1 MPCSTEGKGRRGA
14 FPPPSGEVVEDRRGA
29 PFFCKFPLFPAP
41 IKIKNKNKPC
51 KPQKQTLYM
60 TFPHSAT
67 RLLVLSERK
76 AGTDMRTVPA
86 NLFGENQKID
96 GRVWRYGGN
105 AVYLQKNKIELIMTT
120 TAMNNLWTYIESLGL
135 SARNRKWL
143 AEKLL
148 APSSSETEL
157 NATTIKAIEDVKAGK
172 TYKASSVDDLLTQC
186 LG

>member
-1 MPCSTEGKGRRGA
+1 M
-14 FPPPSGEVVEDRRGA
+14 
-29 PFFCKFPLFPAP
+29 
-41 IKIKNKNKPC
+41 
-51 KPQKQTLYM
+51 QQ
-60 TFPHSAT
+60 
-67 RLLVLSERK
+67 
-76 AGTDMRTVPA
+76 
-86 NLFGENQKID
+86 
-96 GRVWRYGGN
+96 
-105 AVYLQKNKIELIMTT
+105 NKIELIMTT
-120 TAMNNLWTYIESLGL
+120 IAMNNLWTYIESLGL